1 LQKEACSKH
10 VVAKVVKPSLGTHT
24 VTKEENILRDD
35 FRAFHDGDVLSKE
48 LREEVPTSEVQWI
61 NASLAQPQNDDLEL
75 KEED

>member
-1 LQKEACSKH
+1 ML
-10 VVAKVVKPSLGTHT
+10 AKVVKPLVRTHS
-24 VTKEENILRDD
+24 VTEEENLVKER